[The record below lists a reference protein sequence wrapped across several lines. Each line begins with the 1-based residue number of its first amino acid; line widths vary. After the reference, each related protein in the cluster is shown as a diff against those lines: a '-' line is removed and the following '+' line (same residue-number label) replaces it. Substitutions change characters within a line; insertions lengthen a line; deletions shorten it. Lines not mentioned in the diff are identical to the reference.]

1 VLRGTEIAARSL
13 GMQVLPIEVRGP
25 GGLDSAFAA
34 ISREQATALVV
45 LPDPMFR
52 NQHKRI
58 IELAAQQRLPTMYW
72 SRELVDAGGLMSY
85 GASIPDIHRRAAVF
99 VDKILKGARPGE
111 LPVEQP
117 TKFELVINLKAA
129 RTLGLTISQSLLQQA
144 DQALE

>member
-1 VLRGTEIAARSL
+1 
-13 GMQVLPIEVRGP
+13 
-25 GGLDSAFAA
+25 
-34 ISREQATALVV
+34 
-45 LPDPMFR
+45 MFR

-85 GASIPDIHRRAAVF
+85 GASIPDIHRRAPIF

-111 LPVEQP
+111 LPVERP
-117 TKFELVINLKAA
+117 TKFELVINVKTA

-144 DQALE
+144 DQVLE